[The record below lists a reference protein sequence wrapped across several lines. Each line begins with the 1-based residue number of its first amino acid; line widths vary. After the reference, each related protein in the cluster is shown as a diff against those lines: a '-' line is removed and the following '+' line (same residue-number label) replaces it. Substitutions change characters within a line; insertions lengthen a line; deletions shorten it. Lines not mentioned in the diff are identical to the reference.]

1 MKTSIKL
8 TFVAFAIAITAA
20 ACDPA
25 RKTTTD
31 PADSTKIDSTTV
43 AVDSTKK
50 ETTVTAPVDST
61 KKDSVKKS
69 KKN

>member
-1 MKTSIKL
+1 MKTSIKI

-31 PADSTKIDSTTV
+31 PVDSAKVDST
-43 AVDSTKK
+43 ALAGDSTKK
-50 ETTVTAPVDST
+50 DTTVAAPVDST
-61 KKDSVKKS
+61 KKDTVKK
-69 KKN
+69 

>member
-25 RKTTTD
+25 KKTTTD
-31 PADSTKIDSTTV
+31 PADSTKMDSTAIAADSTGKDTTV
-43 AVDSTKK
+43 A
-50 ETTVTAPVDST
+50 APVDST
-61 KKDSVKKS
+61 KKDTVKK
-69 KKN
+69 